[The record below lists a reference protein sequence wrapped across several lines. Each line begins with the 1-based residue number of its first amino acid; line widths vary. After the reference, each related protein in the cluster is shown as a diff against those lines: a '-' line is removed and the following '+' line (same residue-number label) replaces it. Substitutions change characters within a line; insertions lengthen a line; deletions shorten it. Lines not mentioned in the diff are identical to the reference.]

1 MPKISVIMPVY
12 NGERFIVDAIDSLL
26 SQTQQDWELIVVDDG
41 SSDNTPS
48 LLQRYTEPRISV
60 VRQQNQG
67 EAEARNAGLA
77 RATGEYVAFLDA
89 DDLYLL
95 NALNDLGQYL
105 DEYPDVDSVYS
116 DGYFCDEQGQV
127 LMRLS
132 EHRIGFY
139 TGMILDQIV
148 MSASII
154 TFPVCTMTRRATIEQ
169 FGIRFDPTLIIGT
182 DWDFWIHLAR
192 YARFGYLDRITCKYR
207 VHETNITRTTVLDRR
222 RHDLV
227 RGRLKVLNSDWFQQ
241 LSLLTR
247 QDFFYNLLAGLLAD
261 DTAQQMEIFQ
271 SIAFRT
277 LPNQNQSRLLRLTA
291 TNYLLRNSEPAFA
304 QTCLRQ
310 ALAACPDDKK
320 SRFLLA
326 ISSKNTRLGTRFVR
340 AWNSAQRT
348 LLTLRSIG
356 RRKPKPVPAMLR
368 WSCMEHLA

>member
-1 MPKISVIMPVY
+1 MPVY